1 MMHRAEF
8 SQGILPMSTSAPLHQ
23 PAMFG
28 NYIYLST
35 PYADRMQRFQ
45 PLNQPNLVLIKAGNF
60 LLGDLI
66 GA

>member
-1 MMHRAEF
+1 
-8 SQGILPMSTSAPLHQ
+8 MSTSAPLHQ